1 MQKAQSDPSAARAS
15 LKKQM
20 TMMSGKSDSSNGL
33 LPLDGL
39 RFNDNSNSV
48 TTETDLG
55 SVKKTLKPEKS
66 LVVPDMIEE
75 RSE

>member
-1 MQKAQSDPSAARAS
+1 
-15 LKKQM
+15 M

>member
-1 MQKAQSDPSAARAS
+1 
-15 LKKQM
+15 M

-39 RFNDNSNSV
+39 RFNDNSNFV

>member
-1 MQKAQSDPSAARAS
+1 MRKSQSDPPAARAS

-55 SVKKTLKPEKS
+55 SIKKAIKPEKS
-66 LVVPDMIEE
+66 LIVADMIEE

>member
-1 MQKAQSDPSAARAS
+1 MA
-15 LKKQM
+15 
-20 TMMSGKSDSSNGL
+20 SGKSDSSNGL

-55 SVKKTLKPEKS
+55 SIKKAIKPEKS
-66 LVVPDMIEE
+66 LIVADMIEE